1 MVQGWG
7 QIICTCDQGRGGQL
21 SASMY
26 IAPAHTGD
34 LGIRFQGAKLSLH
47 CQGLANTKWLPCW
60 ICECDN
66 SHKCDQGGGGGGLL
80 SATMYIIL
88 AHTGDL
94 ESGSRRVQSWDYI
107 TRDLQIRSGYH
118 VYLWMWY
125 FTYGQGI
132 IYTNMKN
139 LWKIYCTPDSVMQKN
154 HDVLFLK
161 FLHNIE
167 KNKCSIKK
175 VLQPEIE
182 VSLQVHA
189 AVPHLCS
196 TQLAPGKESFSM
208 SFWSAMMNFPRF
220 LPICLSLFQVFS
232 WNSAP
237 QTRVLIVS
245 VPTLSPSPT
254 SAPLP
259 QLES

>member
-1 MVQGWG
+1 MRGRSLKSACMYEVSIISMVQGWG

-60 ICECDN
+60 ICKCDN
-66 SHKCDQGGGGGGLL
+66 SHKCDQGGGLL

-107 TRDLQIRSGYH
+107 ARDLQIRSGYH

-139 LWKIYCTPDSVMQKN
+139 LWKIYCTHDSVMQKN

-175 VLQPEIE
+175 STSTWDRGIVAG
-182 VSLQVHA
+182 SCC
-189 AVPHLCS
+189 CS
-196 TQLAPGKESFSM
+196 PFMLHTA
-208 SFWSAMMNFPRF
+208 R
-220 LPICLSLFQVFS
+220 S
-232 WNSAP
+232 WK
-237 QTRVLIVS
+237 RKV
-245 VPTLSPSPT
+245 
-254 SAPLP
+254 
-259 QLES
+259 